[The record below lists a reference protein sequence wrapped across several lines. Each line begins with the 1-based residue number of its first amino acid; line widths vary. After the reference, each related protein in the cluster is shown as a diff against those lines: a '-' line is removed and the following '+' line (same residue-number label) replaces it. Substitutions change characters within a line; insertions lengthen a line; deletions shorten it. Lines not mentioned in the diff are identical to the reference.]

1 MFWNDDLQKNLVKI
15 VERVIIRV
23 LIVLMLIVL
32 IFSTLDLIIKVVLN
46 LIEPPIMLIDHDN
59 LFELFGVFLMVLI
72 GIELLDTI
80 KAYFKENIIHVEVV
94 MLVALIAL
102 ARKIIVLDLD
112 KYKDS
117 LFGIAALIV
126 AISVGYY
133 LIKKTDKRFFKVED
147 ATEKRIAD
155 KVSRN
160 VKGALVKEMA
170 AKANEIMDEIKDL
183 GEKECEGK
191 DEQGQ

>member
-1 MFWNDDLQKNLVKI
+1 MAWNDDFQKNLVKL

-32 IFSTLDLIIKVVLN
+32 IFSTLDLIIKVVVN

-102 ARKIIVLDLD
+102 ARKIIVLDME

-117 LFGIAALIV
+117 LWGIAALII
-126 AISVGYY
+126 ALSVGYY
-133 LIKKTDKRFFKVED
+133 LIKKTDKRLFKVED
-147 ATEKRIAD
+147 SSEKRIAD
-155 KVSRN
+155 NVSRN
-160 VKGALVKEMA
+160 VKGALVKEMT
-170 AKANEIMDEIKDL
+170 AKANEIMDEIKDM

-191 DEQGQ
+191 DEEQ

>member
-1 MFWNDDLQKNLVKI
+1 MAWNDDFQKNLVKL

-32 IFSTLDLIIKVVLN
+32 IFSTLDLIIKVVVN

-102 ARKIIVLDLD
+102 ARKIIVLDME

-117 LFGIAALIV
+117 LWGIAALII
-126 AISVGYY
+126 ALSVGYY

-147 ATEKRIAD
+147 SSEKRIAD
-155 KVSRN
+155 NVSRN
-160 VKGALVKEMA
+160 VKGALVKEMT
-170 AKANEIMDEIKDL
+170 AKANEIMNEIKDM

-191 DEQGQ
+191 DEEQ